1 MPLPL
6 GLSWCSFYAL
16 DTRRVKMFP
25 KKKKVP
31 LLFKGACPYTAKS
44 AALLYT

>member
-6 GLSWCSFYAL
+6 GLSWCSFYAVN
-16 DTRRVKMFP
+16 TRRVRMFA
-25 KKKKVP
+25 KKKVP
-31 LLFKGACPYTAKS
+31 LLFKGACPYTAKN